1 MPKESPKDYDDILVI
16 RDGSGSMGQQ
26 LSGNSSVTALS
37 VADSIALY
45 CAQYNKNESFKNR
58 FITFSNRPKM

>member
-1 MPKESPKDYDDILVI
+1 MPKNHLRDYDDILVI

-26 LSGNSSVTALS
+26 LSGNSYVTALS

-45 CAQYNKNESFKNR
+45 CAQHNKNESFKKSIHY
-58 FITFSNRPKM
+58 F